1 MTTLLDTDR
10 VTDIVR
16 ELLVGRFGDAFE
28 FGPIIVE
35 LWRRFR
41 VRVEREL
48 DDYGDEYIHVYI
60 VFNGDQR
67 ELDPSWT
74 AGLSGRLRPH
84 LVEMGFDSPPSKSF
98 IEKSEWLENPRLK
111 AW

>member
-28 FGPIIVE
+28 FGPII
-35 LWRRFR
+35 
-41 VRVEREL
+41 VEREL

>member
-35 LWRRFR
+35 
-41 VRVEREL
+41 REL

-74 AGLSGRLRPH
+74 AGPERPTEAASGGDGLRQPTEQVIH
-84 LVEMGFDSPPSKSF
+84 
-98 IEKSEWLENPRLK
+98 
-111 AW
+111 

>member
-28 FGPIIVE
+28 FGPII
-35 LWRRFR
+35 
-41 VRVEREL
+41 VEREL

-84 LVEMGFDSPPSKSF
+84 LVEMGFDSPPTSHSLK
-98 IEKSEWLENPRLK
+98 NPSGLK
-111 AW
+111 IPA